1 MNDALQIIENLRSLP
16 ADHEPDADD
25 LWEAINQIEAGEL
38 LPTKEN
44 DIINCFATWIVA
56 VLFGTKIITT

>member
-25 LWEAINQIEAGEL
+25 LWEAINQIEAAL
-38 LPTKEN
+38 TKSC
-44 DIINCFATWIVA
+44 DD
-56 VLFGTKIITT
+56 